1 MGVQPE
7 WRAVASATS
16 ERGTDSTY
24 TLLYIGFGVPQP
36 SLRPGKPQK
45 LCHQRS
51 FTTPV
56 KASLKIEVF
65 ILEVPRTRS
74 SKVIGTS
81 TTVKPRQ

>member
-1 MGVQPE
+1 MSPRRHMRE
-7 WRAVASATS
+7 ECRW
-16 ERGTDSTY
+16 
-24 TLLYIGFGVPQP
+24 LLYIIIYRHLRNAQS
-36 SLRPGKPQK
+36 SLRLGKPQK

-74 SKVIGTS
+74 SKVIGTY